1 METKTKNKTKTET
14 KKKTERKEDG
24 EHKRP
29 WQEVYATPEEIR
41 AMLGERVMLRYNEVR
56 GRTEIHWLSEGLTI
70 GEDEQGLLAI
80 FGGDGAATDGYANLT
95 DRDVNSLWRR
105 RTTRSATTWS
115 TCRRGRR
122 ERTTTSWV

>member
-41 AMLGERVMLRYNEVR
+41 AMLGERVMLRYNE
-56 GRTEIHWLSEGLTI
+56 
-70 GEDEQGLLAI
+70 
-80 FGGDGAATDGYANLT
+80 AT
-95 DRDVNSLWRR
+95 
-105 RTTRSATTWS
+105 
-115 TCRRGRR
+115 GRR
-122 ERTTTSWV
+122 QTAMRTSPTATSTRCGGCSVSRSRSSSSIW